1 MNLQISQ
8 LIGLAAAAGFA
19 GDDLATAV
27 SIALAES
34 GGNPN
39 AYNPEV
45 AAHAPVGYGSFGLW
59 QIYLKAHPEFQG
71 QNLFDPQSNAAAAF
85 SVYSGAGSSF
95 RPWSTFGNKMYLS
108 HVDAVN
114 SVINA
119 QQTDVVA
126 TDTGATPA
134 VDGSGGD
141 GSSGSGGG
149 FTPSGTDMGALAI
162 AGGLALW
169 AAFKIFG

>member
-1 MNLQISQ
+1 MKLEISQ
-8 LIGLAAAAGFA
+8 LIGLAAAAGFT
-19 GDDLATAV
+19 GDDLTTAV

-34 GGNPN
+34 GGDPN

-71 QNLFDPQSNAAAAF
+71 QNLFDPAQNAAAAF
-85 SVYSGAGSSF
+85 SVYSNAGSSF

-114 SVINA
+114 SVIAA

-126 TDTGATPA
+126 TDSG
-134 VDGSGGD
+134 GGD
-141 GSSGSGGG
+141 GSSGAGSPGDGGG
-149 FTPSGTDMGALAI
+149 FTPSGTDMAGLAI
-162 AGGLALW
+162 AGAVALW
-169 AAFKIFG
+169 AAFRIFG

>member
-1 MNLQISQ
+1 MKLEISQ
-8 LIGLAAAAGFA
+8 LVGLAAAAGFA
-19 GDDLATAV
+19 GDDLTTAV
-27 SIALAES
+27 SVALAES
-34 GGNPN
+34 GGDPN

-71 QNLFDPQSNAAAAF
+71 QNLFDPALNAAAAF
-85 SVYSGAGSSF
+85 SVYSNAGSSF

-114 SVINA
+114 SVIAA

-126 TDTGATPA
+126 TDS
-134 VDGSGGD
+134 SGGD
-141 GSSGSGGG
+141 GGGGDNNPPDGTPSSGGLVV
-149 FTPSGTDMGALAI
+149 LAI
-162 AGGLALW
+162 GGAVALW
-169 AAFKIFG
+169 AAFRIFG